1 MNSPVRKIGLIL
13 KRRDPRVREVVTEI
27 IPWLQSHGVEVFID
41 QETANQYPLSCCV
54 TAADAL
60 AACVDVITVFGGD
73 GTFLYAA
80 RLAGKSGVPL
90 LGINLGSLGFL
101 TEIKLEEVHSAF
113 ERLLGGQYRLEERVL
128 VEVKVLRREEQ
139 LVQYLAL
146 NDAVINKG
154 ALARIIELEVWV
166 NSELVTTTR
175 ADGLI
180 ISTPT
185 GSTAYSMS
193 AGGPIVYPTL
203 GALIITPICPHT
215 LSNRPV
221 VVPDTAPVG
230 ICLHHGSDVM
240 LTVDGQVGIP
250 LIQGD
255 FVRFQKAGSSLR
267 IIQATNSTFFKLLR
281 EKLKWN

>member
-1 MNSPVRKIGLIL
+1 MVL
-13 KRRDPRVREVVTEI
+13 KRHDPHVREYVTEI
-27 IPWLQSHGVEVFID
+27 IPWLQTRGVEVFLD
-41 QETANQYPLSCCV
+41 RETAAQYPNSSSVPTPEELP
-54 TAADAL
+54 ARADIMA
-60 AACVDVITVFGGD
+60 VFGGD

-80 RLAGKSGVPL
+80 RLVGGSGVPL

-101 TEIKLEEVHSAF
+101 AEVKIEEMHLAF
-113 ERLLGGQYRLEERVL
+113 ERVLAGNYRIEERVL
-128 VEVKVLRREEQ
+128 IDVRVRRNRAD
-139 LVQYLAL
+139 VAHYLAL

-166 NSELVTTTR
+166 NSELVTITR

-185 GSTAYSMS
+185 GSTAYSIS

-203 GALIITPICPHT
+203 GAFIITPICPHT

-221 VVPDTAPVG
+221 VVPDGSPVG
-230 ICLHHGSDVM
+230 ICLRHGTDVM
-240 LTVDGQVGIP
+240 LTLDGQVGMP
-250 LIQGD
+250 LHQGD
-255 FVRFQKAGSSLR
+255 CIAMEKAGSTIRLV
-267 IIQATNSTFFKLLR
+267 QATDATFFKLLR